1 MSWYY
6 GQRETYDSP
15 GTGYDSYGNFYSEY
29 SSPPKSKFYWGIE
42 CETSGQ
48 AERRAAR
55 LNAADKRYQWKAQCI
70 RTNDTSEFT
79 KNPSDYF
86 EPEEEEER
94 CSTHLVCTSK
104 IGSNFPSWH
113 AAVPT
118 LMQVYANTKG
128 ITWSWASDI
137 TCVNGRDVDPD
148 EDEDDDESSDI
159 EEADD
164 ETSEASPIQL
174 GGDESDALQAR
185 GSKRMATQPP
195 PTKKQIIDL
204 TLPAN
209 EQTITVAQPTATEQQ
224 IVTSPPKKAPAK
236 TAAPKQTVS
245 SPKKAST
252 VKTKLARKK
261 K

>member
-6 GQRETYDSP
+6 DQHTFYSS
-15 GTGYDSYGNFYSEY
+15 GTGYDRYGGF
-29 SSPPKSKFYWGIE
+29 SSDYNCPPKSQLHWGIR
-42 CETSGQ
+42 CDTSSQ

-55 LNAADKRYQWKAQCI
+55 LNAADNRYQWGAVCI

-79 KNPSDYF
+79 TNPHESGYEYD
-86 EPEEEEER
+86 EEGRE
-94 CSTHLVCTSK
+94 STHLVYTGQIK
-104 IGSNFPSWH
+104 YNFPSWY

-245 SPKKAST
+245 STKKAST
-252 VKTKLARKK
+252 AKAKLTRKK